1 MVMSRRAVA
10 GLLAMGA
17 MLAFILTSCPSQ
29 RDGMSGQLA
38 TAKDETQS
46 AARSGALAIDLWAQR
61 RSTRNLTSVQ
71 LVDAR
76 DDVVEAYGT
85 IAALKATNSVD
96 LDRQALLARA
106 MAGMIDVLGD
116 ANAAVRAISGQPDPR
131 ALRQSLLARAD
142 ALERDYR

>member
-1 MVMSRRAVA
+1 MSRRAVA

-17 MLAFILTSCPSQ
+17 MLAFTLPSCPSQ

-46 AARSGALAIDLWAQR
+46 AARSGALAIDMWVQR

-71 LVDAR
+71 LGDAR
-76 DDVVEAYGT
+76 DEVVEAYGT

-96 LDRQALLARA
+96 LDRQAVLARA
-106 MAGMIDVLGD
+106 MARMIDVLGD
-116 ANAAVRAISGQPDPR
+116 ANAAVRTVSGQPDPR

>member
-1 MVMSRRAVA
+1 
-10 GLLAMGA
+10 MGA

-46 AARSGALAIDLWAQR
+46 AARSGALAIDMWVQR

-71 LVDAR
+71 LGDAR
-76 DDVVEAYGT
+76 DEVVEAYGT

-96 LDRQALLARA
+96 LDRQAVLARA
-106 MAGMIDVLGD
+106 MARMIDVLGD
-116 ANAAVRAISGQPDPR
+116 ANAAVRTVSGQPDPR